1 MLQVLLTLSAD
12 KDLSPGWEQNSLDFT
27 FMCAPHPG
35 QRVFLQ
41 LCPAHERF
49 MACGQHR
56 GPCFV
61 SFSMGGRSTS
71 CQLPARYHCTQH
83 GRSGGNSRKAVQ
95 VQSKSL
101 MCYRRAGGKGA
112 VSEETGASCRRSGI
126 RGCCSSPGPPL
137 PWVRIPDKPRG
148 YTQEERQRLSP
159 ACLLRTL
166 QLVCRALL
174 SPYLDNQINGQE
186 RVRL

>member
-1 MLQVLLTLSAD
+1 MLLIQGSGFSCSCARLMKGSWPVGSTEVL
-12 KDLSPGWEQNSLDFT
+12 
-27 FMCAPHPG
+27 
-35 QRVFLQ
+35 V
-41 LCPAHERF
+41 LCPSAWEAGAHPASSRHVITAHSME
-49 MACGQHR
+49 GQAET
-56 GPCFV
+56 PEKLCKCKV
-61 SFSMGGRSTS
+61 NPS
-71 CQLPARYHCTQH
+71 
-83 GRSGGNSRKAVQ
+83 
-95 VQSKSL
+95 
-101 MCYRRAGGKGA
+101 CYRRAGGKGA